1 MNNSLLGEI
10 LLNVESFPCLPK
22 SGVKIM
28 TILNDSNSS
37 ISEIEKV
44 FRYDPGLTANFLK
57 LANSPYFGIPSKV
70 SSVKQAIVLLGANR
84 LKQIVLATST
94 SNVLGQALPGY
105 DLKAGD
111 LWRHSIAVSNAAV
124 ALANYKK
131 LSEPND
137 IFTPSLLHDVGK
149 LVLGR
154 FVEEHFEAIK
164 KLVSN
169 GMSLVVAENMVL
181 GTDHAEIGAQILSQ
195 WSFPPDVVNSVR
207 FHHNPDM
214 INNGNIQNDLLYL
227 ANLFCQTNGAR
238 YEDIAANAEFIY
250 PALKERIGIARDKL
264 ELISEQIAEWVN
276 DISAKLIF
284 N

>member
-1 MNNSLLGEI
+1 
-10 LLNVESFPCLPK
+10 
-22 SGVKIM
+22 
-28 TILNDSNSS
+28 
-37 ISEIEKV
+37 
-44 FRYDPGLTANFLK
+44 
-57 LANSPYFGIPSKV
+57 
-70 SSVKQAIVLLGANR
+70 LLGANR

-111 LWRHSIAVSNAAV
+111 LWRHSIAVSNVAV

-131 LSEPND
+131 LSEPDN
-137 IFTPSLLHDVGK
+137 IFTPGLLHDVGK

-154 FVEEHFEAIK
+154 FVEEHFEAIRQ
-164 KLVSN
+164 LVSN
-169 GMSLVVAENMVL
+169 GVSLVVAENMVL

-195 WSFPPDVVNSVR
+195 WSFPPDVLNAVR

-214 INNGNIQNDLLYL
+214 MNNGNIQNDLLYL

-238 YEDIAANAEFIY
+238 YEDIAANSEFIY